1 MPGFRIA
8 RPQGEKAYAA
18 GGKAREFQAE
28 VARQKSNLRQLFFAA
43 LAVQAG
49 GAAAQCAVLF
59 GRCPVLIIATV
70 DIINGTEDK

>member
-1 MPGFRIA
+1 M
-8 RPQGEKAYAA
+8 AYAA
-18 GGKAREFQAE
+18 GGKARAFQAE